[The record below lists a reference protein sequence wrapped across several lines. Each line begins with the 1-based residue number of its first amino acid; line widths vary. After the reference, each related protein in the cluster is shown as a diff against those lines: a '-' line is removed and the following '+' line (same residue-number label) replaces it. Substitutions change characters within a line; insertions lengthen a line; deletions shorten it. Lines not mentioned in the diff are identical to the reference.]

1 MKLSDI
7 QKRLSQEMQEF
18 SSKLLNLANSAWQT
32 LKQQSEVT
40 REIAKDPFTGPVKE
54 QAATAE
60 LLIVLLHTCDRI
72 ASAAFSATV
81 SEQTAAVLRQSFMA
95 ALVAATVPAFVR
107 TACPDEAEDEQEET
121 QADLLHL
128 YNTRALQ
135 YGFFPLGSGKTP
147 QENEPFFTLTGI
159 RLAEALEC
167 PENAE
172 VIVHGMDVVIEILST
187 LGTKLP
193 LKETIGRIIAG
204 ARQSAG
210 SRN

>member
-7 QKRLSQEMQEF
+7 QGRISREMQNF
-18 SSKLLNLANSAWQT
+18 SSKLLTLANSAWQT

-40 REIAKDPFTGPVKE
+40 QEIAKDPFTGPVKE

-60 LLIVLLHTCDRI
+60 LLIVLLHVCDRI

-81 SEQTAAVLRQSFMA
+81 PEQTASGLRQSFMA
-95 ALVAATVPAFVR
+95 ALVGTTVPAFVR
-107 TACPDEAEDEQEET
+107 TACPDETEDEQEET

-135 YGFFPLGSGKTP
+135 YGFFPLGNNQAP
-147 QENEPFFTLTGI
+147 QESEPLFTLAGI
-159 RLAEALEC
+159 RIAEALEC

-172 VIVHGMDVVIEILST
+172 VIVHGMEVVIET
-187 LGTKLP
+187 LATLRTKLP

-204 ARQSAG
+204 AR
-210 SRN
+210 